1 MILIFLPEQTSC
13 IIFGCASCNRR
24 MPNVHSD
31 SVVSRP
37 VQEMSRK
44 YDCVMVPFLGSKK
57 VNLKIYTITYFYF
70 KDIFYQLLPNQ
81 ITLNIYYK
89 HQSSSLYTHTHPR
102 AHTHTRAT
110 PTHTRTYTHAHI
122 HTLESQELALKSL
135 LFSKFQKRNRHNK
148 LNTLE
153 RRILSLNILLI

>member
-44 YDCVMVPFLGSKK
+44 CDCVMVPFLGSKK
-57 VNLKIYTITYFYF
+57 VNLKIYTITYLYF

-89 HQSSSLYTHTHPR
+89 HQSSRLYTHAPTRTH
-102 AHTHTRAT
+102 A
-110 PTHTRTYTHAHI
+110 HTRTPHPHTHI
-122 HTLESQELALKSL
+122 HTRTHTYIRKARTCTKI
-135 LFSKFQKRNRHNK
+135 FAIFK
-148 LNTLE
+148 
-153 RRILSLNILLI
+153 I